1 MKNKKLMIVSILVI
15 ALVLLMSSYVKA
27 TGNTPIID
35 MNNLVVDNNDIT
47 NEPTGNSATDPL
59 PIQNVGGENNS
70 TNNENVNK
78 ANETLP
84 QTGVAGDTTLFIF
97 IAICIGSA
105 IYAYL
110 KIRKYNN
117 IH

>member
-1 MKNKKLMIVSILVI
+1 MMKNKKLMIVCILVI
-15 ALVLLMSSYVKA
+15 AFVLLMTNFVKA
-27 TGNTPIID
+27 SSD
-35 MNNLVVDNNDIT
+35 
-47 NEPTGNSATDPL
+47 L
-59 PIQNVGGENNS
+59 PILNIDTNDQTNDQPTNNNEQGNNQNVNDVTN
-70 TNNENVNK
+70 TNNN
-78 ANETLP
+78 ANAGNNTLP

-105 IYAYL
+105 VYAYL